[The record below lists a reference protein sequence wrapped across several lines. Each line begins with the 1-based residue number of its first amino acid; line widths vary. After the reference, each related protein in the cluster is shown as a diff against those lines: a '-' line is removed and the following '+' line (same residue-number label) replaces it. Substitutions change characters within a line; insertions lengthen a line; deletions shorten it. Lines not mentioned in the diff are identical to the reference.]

1 VVLNRTRVAAILTLG
16 ELDRIRV
23 VLATCAEAAQAGA
36 TVTLFFRDETIPLIC
51 RSDAAASLTDEG
63 TVAAGRELAALLREL
78 ARAGDVR
85 CTACSSSLYLWGVS
99 AGDLIP
105 EVAGARG
112 LVAFLAEDLAD
123 ATQILSS

>member
-1 VVLNRTRVAAILTLG
+1 VVLNGTRVAAILTVGDL
-16 ELDRIRV
+16 EQLRP
-23 VLATCAEAAQAGA
+23 VLASCTDAARAGA

-51 RSDAAASLTDEG
+51 RPEAAAELAAEPCI
-63 TVAAGRELAALLREL
+63 VAGRELAALLREL
-78 ARAGDVR
+78 VRAGDVR

-99 AGDLIP
+99 AGDLIA